1 MINKKSLWF
10 LTLFSLILV
19 LSIYYITM
27 PSELLLTSNTENLTT
42 EEKNKDKEVNIDVE
56 ESDLLVALRVE
67 SDEEMTSKIEEL
79 QLILTNA
86 DSSVEDKNKAYEK
99 IKELNDTRGIEEK
112 LETQIKENYK
122 LDSFVKIKDNQIKVT
137 INSSEHDEKLAN
149 NIMRTIQSN
158 YDDSKYITVKF
169 QK

>member
-27 PSELLLTSNTENLTT
+27 PSELLLKTNIDNLETSKTENTETT
-42 EEKNKDKEVNIDVE
+42 ISVE
-56 ESDLLVALRVE
+56 ESDILVALRVE
-67 SDEEMTSKIEEL
+67 SDEEMANEIEKL
-79 QLILTNA
+79 QLILTDA
-86 DSSVEDKNKAYEK
+86 DSSVDDKNSAYEK
-99 IKELNDTRGIEEK
+99 IQKLNNNRGDEEK
-112 LETQIKENYK
+112 LEHQIKETYN
-122 LDSFVKIKDNQIKVT
+122 LDSFIKIKDNQISVT
-137 INSSEHDEKLAN
+137 INSSKHDKTLAN

-158 YDDSKYITVKF
+158 YETSKYITVKF

>member
-27 PSELLLTSNTENLTT
+27 PSELLLTTNSNNLK
-42 EEKNKDKEVNIDVE
+42 EESEPTISVE

-67 SDEEMTSKIEEL
+67 ADEEMANEIEDL
-79 QLILTNA
+79 QLVLTNA
-86 DSSVEDKNKAYEK
+86 KSSVEEKNKAYEK
-99 IKELNDTRGIEEK
+99 IKELNDKRGEEEK
-112 LETQIKENYK
+112 LETQIKENHK
-122 LDSFVKIKDNQIKVT
+122 LDAFVKIKDNQIQVT
-137 INSSEHDEKLAN
+137 VNSSDHSNSLAN

-158 YDDSKYITVKF
+158 YEDSKYITVKF

>member
-27 PSELLLTSNTENLTT
+27 PSELLLTTNKNSIKNNSKDD
-42 EEKNKDKEVNIDVE
+42 EKVNISVE
-56 ESDLLVALRVE
+56 DSNLLVALRLE
-67 SDEEMTSKIEEL
+67 ADEQMNKEIEDL
-79 QLILTNA
+79 QLVLTNSE
-86 DSSVEDKNKAYEK
+86 SSVDDKNKAYEK
-99 IKELNDTRGIEEK
+99 IKNLNEKRGEEEK
-112 LETQIKENYK
+112 LESQIKENYN
-122 LDSFVKIKDNQIKVT
+122 LDSFINIKDNQIQVT
-137 INSSEHDEKLAN
+137 VNSNEHSESIAN

-158 YDDSKYITVKF
+158 YEDSKYITVKF